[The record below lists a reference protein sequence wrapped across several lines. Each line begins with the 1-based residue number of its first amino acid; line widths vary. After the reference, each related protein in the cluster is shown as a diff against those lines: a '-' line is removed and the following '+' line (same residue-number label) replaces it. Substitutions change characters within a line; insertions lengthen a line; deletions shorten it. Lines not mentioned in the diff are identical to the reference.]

1 MWWAR
6 LLNNIAAIFGT
17 GTVAGDYESIQT
29 HIVGSGGQ
37 SSITFSSIPST
48 YKHLQIRLLAQTNRG
63 TYGIDQMNM
72 RFNSD
77 SGSNYSWH
85 TLVGQGAGTP
95 NANAAVSQTVI
106 QAGEGSIGTT
116 TGGTF
121 GVGVID
127 ILDYA
132 NTNKYKTSRMLSGV
146 DLNGTVGG
154 LGGWITFSS
163 GNWRSNSAITNISLG
178 PTVGTLFSQYSH
190 FALYGIKG

>member
-1 MWWAR
+1 M
-6 LLNNIAAIFGT
+6 LNNIVGLLAPAPSLNS
-17 GTVAGDYESIQT
+17 YESIQT
-29 HIVGSGGQ
+29 FTVGSGGQ
-37 SSITFSSIPST
+37 SSISFTSIPAT
-48 YKHLQIRLLAQTNRG
+48 YKHLQIRILAQTNRG

-85 TLVGQGAGTP
+85 TLVGQGSGTP
-95 NANAAVSQTVI
+95 NASAASSVSVI

-121 GVGVID
+121 GGAVID

-132 NTNKYKTSRMLSGV
+132 ETSKYKTSRMLSGV

-163 GNWRSNSAITNISLG
+163 GNWRSTSAITSISLG
-178 PTVGTLFSQYSH
+178 PTVGTLFSQYSS